1 MLNKDTWKLVS
12 PYLDQAL
19 DLEPAE
25 RESWL
30 AQLSAEHPEIAREL
44 GALLTSRDRLAEQ
57 VFLENALGAAEAA
70 PSWAGK
76 QVGSYTIQS
85 LIGQGGMGDV
95 WLALRSDGRFEGRFA
110 IKFLRSRASAR
121 GALQRFVQEGRLLA
135 RLAHPNVARLIDAG
149 VVGEDQPYLVL
160 EYIDGVPIDG
170 FCDAGELSIEARL
183 KLFLGVLDAVAHA
196 HSNLIVHRDLKP
208 SNVLVTA
215 DGTAKLLDFGVA
227 KLMEIEGQQ
236 GQSALTQDAGV
247 ALTPAFA
254 SPEQLTGGLMSTAT
268 DVYALGVLLYLLL
281 TGRHPVGEGDRSP
294 SELIRTI
301 VDSEPMRPSSAVTVK
316 TSLAS
321 QHAAQRR
328 STPEKLMRALRGDLD
343 TIIAK
348 ALKKDP
354 AQRYASVAVFADDIS
369 RYLRHEPI
377 SARPDTLAY
386 RSAKFVRRH
395 RVVVAL
401 ASLAFLAMI
410 GGAAGTLVQAHR
422 ARLERD
428 FAMDQLRTTNQND
441 EFLEFLL
448 SNAAPQGTPFTADQ
462 MLALGERIVNRQNS
476 SNPLRRAKLL
486 MWIGDDYMQRDRA
499 ADGRRVLE
507 EVYRIT
513 RNLPDREL
521 RGAASCQ
528 LADVVARGEE
538 VDRGEALFLEGIA
551 EIPDEA
557 RYAVSRAS
565 CFGVGAEVA
574 RARGD
579 AETGVKRAEVE
590 LRLMMS
596 SPQRSDSDELHA
608 LQDLAEALSEAGRD
622 LEALPR
628 FERAAALQSALG
640 YDETQDAVVLYSNWA
655 LELDQVGRPLDAVR
669 LYDRIMAIGN
679 AGNPGAVAPMI
690 LTNYGKALRQLDRL
704 PQASETL
711 SRAYAGALELKDE
724 VVINQS
730 LLERSRIYILQHDA
744 RSAKEML
751 DLLEPR
757 LQKSL
762 PKGHYA
768 FAALASARARI
779 AVEQGDLAQAERL
792 LNEARDILEAAV
804 KAGRAGAYTLPPLL
818 MDRAA
823 VEIRLGHFG
832 AALDDANQAVRH
844 AASQVPAGTLSSA
857 VGHTYLTLAKALA
870 ANGRA
875 PEARAAAK
883 QAAEHLQR
891 TLGEEHPD
899 TQQALKLA
907 AADPPKA
914 DR

>member
-19 DLEPAE
+19 ELEPAE
-25 RESWL
+25 REPWL
-30 AQLSAEHPEIAREL
+30 AQLSADHPEIALQVR
-44 GALLTSRDRLAEQ
+44 ALLASGDRLAQ
-57 VFLENALGAAEAA
+57 QGFLENPFFAAEPAS
-70 PSWAGK
+70 SWTGK

-121 GALQRFVQEGRLLA
+121 GAMQRFLQEGRLLA

-160 EYIDGVPIDG
+160 EYIDGVPIDR
-170 FCDAGELSIEARL
+170 FCDAHALSVEARL
-183 KLFLGVLDAVAHA
+183 KLFLNVLDAVAHA
-196 HSNLIVHRDLKP
+196 HTNLIVHRDLKP

-215 DGTAKLLDFGVA
+215 DGTAKLLDFGIA
-227 KLMEIEGQQ
+227 KLMELEGQQ

-254 SPEQLTGGLMSTAT
+254 SPEQLTGGLVSTTT
-268 DVYALGVLLYLLL
+268 DVYALGVLLYVLLS
-281 TGRHPVGEGDRSP
+281 GRHPVGDGDRSP
-294 SELIRTI
+294 SELIKTI
-301 VDSEPMRPSSAVTVK
+301 VDSEPMRPSAAVMPKAPQAV
-316 TSLAS
+316 
-321 QHAAQRR
+321 QHAAQRS

-343 TIIAK
+343 TIVAK
-348 ALKKDP
+348 AMKKEP
-354 AQRYASVAVFADDIS
+354 AQRYSSVAVFADDIS
-369 RYLRHEPI
+369 RYLKHEPI
-377 SARPDTLAY
+377 SARPDTPAY
-386 RSAKFVRRH
+386 RTAKFVRRN

-401 ASLAFLAMI
+401 AGLALLAVI
-410 GGAAGTLVQAHR
+410 IGAAGTLMQARR
-422 ARLERD
+422 AGLERD
-428 FAMDQLRTTNQND
+428 FAMDELRTTNQND

-476 SNPLRRAKLL
+476 SNPTRRAKLL
-486 MWIGDDYMQRDRA
+486 IWIGEDYMQRDRT
-499 ADGRRVLE
+499 ADGRRVLDE
-507 EVYRIT
+507 AYRIT
-513 RNLPDREL
+513 RNFPDRAL

-528 LADVVARGEE
+528 LANVLARGEE
-538 VDRGEALFLEGIA
+538 VDRAEALFLEGMA

-565 CFGVGAEVA
+565 CLGLGAEVA
-574 RARGD
+574 RIRGD
-579 AETGVKRAEVE
+579 AETGVKRAEAE
-590 LRLMMS
+590 LQLMVS

-608 LQDLAEALSEAGRD
+608 SQDLAEALSEAGRD
-622 LEALPR
+622 LEALPK

-679 AGNPGAVAPMI
+679 ASNPDAVSPMI

-711 SRAYAGALELKDE
+711 GRAYAGALESKDE
-724 VVINQS
+724 LVINQS
-730 LLERSRIYILQHDA
+730 LLERSRIYVLQHDTRA
-744 RSAKEML
+744 AKEML
-751 DLLEPR
+751 DLVEPR
-757 LQKSL
+757 LRKSL
-762 PKGHYA
+762 PQGHYA

-779 AVEQGDLAQAERL
+779 AVEQGDMAQAERL

-804 KAGRAGAYTLPPLL
+804 KSGRAGAYSLPPLL

-823 VEIRLGHFG
+823 IEISLGHFG
-832 AALDDANQAVRH
+832 AALDDANRAVHH
-844 AASQVPAGTLSSA
+844 AASQVPDGTLSSI
-857 VGHTYLTLAKALA
+857 VGHAYLTLAKALA
-870 ANGRA
+870 ANDRA
-875 PEARAAAK
+875 QEARAAAK
-883 QAAEHLQR
+883 QAAEHLKP
-891 TLGEEHPD
+891 TLGEAHPD

-907 AADPPKA
+907 LANPSKPE
-914 DR
+914 